1 MIVSIIGRPN
11 VGKSTLFNRISGER
25 ISIVSNISGTTRDR
39 ISINTNWNDKNF
51 ILIDTGG
58 IDNKSK
64 NKFQFSIT
72 EQVLIAVKDS
82 DKLIFMVDGKEGL
95 NPLDYEVVDLIR
107 KNEKNA
113 IVAINKMDLPNN
125 DKTFEF
131 QRLGNFDSVEIS
143 AYHNRGITDLLDKVL
158 DNETTVNTPVNNEI
172 KLSIVGHPNV
182 GKSTIFNVI
191 TNSQRSI
198 VSDIPGT
205 TRDSIDTNISYQNKT
220 IKFID
225 TAGLRKRGQI
235 EKGIEKYST
244 IRTLKSLEN
253 SDVSLLILSAEKLIT
268 SQDLHISGFIKDLFR
283 PCVIVL
289 NKIDLIEQ
297 EILQNIK
304 NEIKEKF
311 KHIPDVPIIFTSAL
325 NKKNIDK
332 IIPIA
337 IDVYNNSIKKISQKE
352 LNQCFL
358 DAISKK
364 QPDSKG
370 NKRPEIHSI
379 KQYKIGP
386 PGFKFESTNYD
397 SIHFS
402 YKRYLENCIRKSFD
416 FSGCPINLR
425 FVKKVQ

>member
-51 ILIDTGG
+51 ILVDTGG

-143 AYHNRGITDLLDKVL
+143 AYHNRGITELLDKVL
-158 DNETTVNTPVNNEI
+158 DNETTVNNIVNDEI

-182 GKSTIFNVI
+182 GKSTIFNTI

-205 TRDSIDTNISYQNKT
+205 TRDSIDTNISYQKKT

-244 IRTLKSLEN
+244 IRTLRSLEN
-253 SDVSLLILSAEKLIT
+253 SDVSLLILSA
-268 SQDLHISGFIKDLFR
+268 
-283 PCVIVL
+283 
-289 NKIDLIEQ
+289 
-297 EILQNIK
+297 
-304 NEIKEKF
+304 
-311 KHIPDVPIIFTSAL
+311 
-325 NKKNIDK
+325 
-332 IIPIA
+332 
-337 IDVYNNSIKKISQKE
+337 
-352 LNQCFL
+352 
-358 DAISKK
+358 
-364 QPDSKG
+364 
-370 NKRPEIHSI
+370 
-379 KQYKIGP
+379 
-386 PGFKFESTNYD
+386 
-397 SIHFS
+397 
-402 YKRYLENCIRKSFD
+402 
-416 FSGCPINLR
+416 
-425 FVKKVQ
+425 